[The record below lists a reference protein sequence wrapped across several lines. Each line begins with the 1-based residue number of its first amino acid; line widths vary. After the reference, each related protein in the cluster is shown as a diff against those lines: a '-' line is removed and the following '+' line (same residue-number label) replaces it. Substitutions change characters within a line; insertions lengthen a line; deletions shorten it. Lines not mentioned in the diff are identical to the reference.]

1 MNYDDI
7 SIGIQANAN
16 AANTALDS
24 LVSRLTA
31 VSVAI
36 HNVNTGGFQ
45 GLANGVSM
53 LGNAMSSM
61 KSSGVTS
68 ADFSRLATN
77 LNKLASVNTA
87 GIAGLAGSISQIGA
101 SIANIPGATEAAASI
116 GSLGN
121 ALAVF
126 SYKKVD
132 TAIANMPRIA
142 QAFTEMMGS
151 LSNAPAVSEN
161 LINTANALA
170 NVASQANGV
179 KSLANTFSGINRP
192 ATQSSN
198 ILKTFISNLFNTN
211 NGAKS
216 LKGGIDSLA
225 ASFGKFY
232 ASCFLIIRAMK
243 SLGSAIKSAMDYV
256 ETFNYFNVTMNK
268 IGSQFSGDFKKY
280 GYNSAKAYA
289 DSFRTTMDSLTTK
302 MTGFKVGENGTLD
315 FSNSKNLG
323 LDVQAIQ
330 NYEAQVSA
338 VTNSVG
344 LMGETSKKAATA
356 LTMLAAD
363 YSSLRNLDLSEVMT
377 NFNSG
382 LIGQSRAL
390 YKYGIDITNATLQTY
405 AYKYGITTAV
415 SEMTQADK
423 MQLRLAAILDQSRIA
438 WGDQANTINSVANQY
453 RIMKAQV
460 SNLAR
465 TIGSLFIPLLQAVL
479 PYINAFLIALQH
491 LAMWF
496 GKLIGIDFAKNM
508 DGISQAYG
516 GGTDA
521 LDGLSDA
528 GDDATDSLNGTNSA
542 AKKLQK
548 TILGFDEINALSDN
562 SDTSSGTGKGKGAG
576 GIDLSG
582 PIGDLLDEYNKAWD
596 DAFKKMQNRA
606 QQLANK
612 LMDYFRRGD
621 YYGLGK
627 AISNWIKKG
636 LDSINWPAIY
646 KGADKFGKGFAE
658 FLNGLFQPSTF
669 YSVGKTIAGALN
681 TALHLAF
688 SFGSNFDFK
697 QFGKAIAS
705 GINGFFQNYDFTLL
719 GQTLAVWA
727 KGIWTAIGSALA
739 NLSWKDVF
747 KAVGDF
753 FSGLGVEGT
762 IDLLG
767 LLLFVKWIPAA
778 FKAALATLGDA
789 LPYVVSNWLSSKIAA
804 GAATTAA
811 TDAASTGIIASIKK
825 SIANASAWLAANEDQ
840 IKLSSISP
848 MVSIVPEFVFKDMG
862 TAWAAATAGQK
873 FALGSITATT
883 TVVAAIVGWQVGNKI
898 GKTLA
903 EAMGD
908 TEAIDFYVNF
918 NLHLQEVWNNSE
930 SVLGN
935 IQDMLDGWVA
945 MINDF
950 ENNPVVAG
958 LGTWISTV
966 IFGPLGTIG
975 INLES
980 DFSKAADSSSKSA
993 ASISTDMN
1001 TISTSSGTMSTQVN
1015 TNTQGMMQ
1023 GLANYGSNVSSA
1035 SNTVSGANAKISSS
1049 TAITAS
1055 GVADNVTTM
1064 QNKYGELWNSASA
1077 SSTNVSSSNSKM
1089 SSSANVTASNVT
1101 TSGNMIMQSYSNVGT
1116 TASNASG
1123 NVSNFYNTAKN
1134 TGNTA
1139 SNVNTFANQFV
1150 DAFKKI
1156 ADAIKDAWDKL
1167 TGFNNTS
1174 VNVKTTSTNL
1184 GGGAHFATGG
1194 YPETGS
1200 LFYANEFE
1208 PELIGNI
1215 GNKTAVVNNS
1225 QIVEAVSQG
1234 VSRAV
1239 ANTLMSMGSS
1249 SNNSAPVVEVVV
1261 KATNET
1267 LYRAVKQGEADYNG
1281 RYHVVTEV

>member
-87 GIAGLAGSISQIGA
+87 GIAGLAGSISQVGA

-232 ASCFLIIRAMK
+232 ASCFLIIRALK
-243 SLGSAIKSAMDYV
+243 QLGSAIKSAMNYV

-508 DGISQAYG
+508 DGISNAYG

-528 GDDATDSLNGTNSA
+528 SDDATDSLNGTNSA

-727 KGIWTAIGSALA
+727 KGIWTAIGTALA
-739 NLSWKDVF
+739 NISWKDVF

-753 FSGLGVEGT
+753 FSGLGVDGLFA
-762 IDLLG
+762 LLG
-767 LLLFVKWIPAA
+767 LATVTILLPAA
-778 FKAALATLGDA
+778 FTAAFATLGSELPIILADA
-789 LPYVVSNWLSSKIAA
+789 ITAGLADVSIGSLIA
-804 GAATTAA
+804 GAL
-811 TDAASTGIIASIKK
+811 GI
-825 SIANASAWLAANEDQ
+825 
-840 IKLSSISP
+840 
-848 MVSIVPEFVFKDMG
+848 
-862 TAWAAATAGQK
+862 
-873 FALGSITATT
+873 
-883 TVVAAIVGWQVGNKI
+883 VAAIFSSVFLL
-898 GKTLA
+898 TTT
-903 EAMGD
+903 D
-908 TEAIDFYVNF
+908 
-918 NLHLQEVWNNSE
+918 WNNVKQDIITNVESIKEWLYQASVKIATSFDSAKQGIQNFVSNAKQGFDLFIQNVSTIPSNVQNYLSQFVTNVKQSATNAATSLSTNFSIGVNALYSTVSGIAGNVWSRLTEFINNCKTAGTNAINGIRDNFSNGISSFISVVSSIPEKISSALGNLFSVGKNAVQSFIDGFKSLTIPLPHIDISSE
-930 SVLGN
+930 MKTVLGKSIEVPKIDVKWYASGGYPKVGDIFGAN
-935 IQDMLDGWVA
+935 
-945 MINDF
+945 
-950 ENNPVVAG
+950 ENGIEMMGTMGSKPVVANNQEIIAG
-958 LGTWISTV
+958 ISAGV
-966 IFGPLGTIG
+966 KQAMAEVMMAF
-975 INLES
+975 
-980 DFSKAADSSSKSA
+980 
-993 ASISTDMN
+993 
-1001 TISTSSGTMSTQVN
+1001 TSN
-1015 TNTQGMMQ
+1015 
-1023 GLANYGSNVSSA
+1023 
-1035 SNTVSGANAKISSS
+1035 
-1049 TAITAS
+1049 
-1055 GVADNVTTM
+1055 
-1064 QNKYGELWNSASA
+1064 NS
-1077 SSTNVSSSNSKM
+1077 
-1089 SSSANVTASNVT
+1089 SSSAPVIENVIKMGDETVYRS
-1101 TSGNMIMQSYSNVGT
+1101 
-1116 TASNASG
+1116 
-1123 NVSNFYNTAKN
+1123 AK
-1134 TGNTA
+1134 
-1139 SNVNTFANQFV
+1139 
-1150 DAFKKI
+1150 
-1156 ADAIKDAWDKL
+1156 
-1167 TGFNNTS
+1167 
-1174 VNVKTTSTNL
+1174 
-1184 GGGAHFATGG
+1184 
-1194 YPETGS
+1194 
-1200 LFYANEFE
+1200 
-1208 PELIGNI
+1208 
-1215 GNKTAVVNNS
+1215 
-1225 QIVEAVSQG
+1225 
-1234 VSRAV
+1234 R
-1239 ANTLMSMGSS
+1239 
-1249 SNNSAPVVEVVV
+1249 
-1261 KATNET
+1261 
-1267 LYRAVKQGEADYNG
+1267 GEASYNN